1 MHMEEELVNLFQ
13 NVLQVNK
20 KMEHYVIQLAKK
32 DIMVLDLYVGRT
44 VPQDLLKEEL
54 IAINQNPTEEEQDM
68 CFGMKENVREKI
80 LKAVRRTELFGI
92 LFVETVSTQS
102 DVAYVLQIV

>member
-1 MHMEEELVNLFQ
+1 MEEELANLFQ
-13 NVLQVNK
+13 NVLQVKNR
-20 KMEHYVIQLAKK
+20 MDYYVIQNAIK

-44 VPQDLLKEEL
+44 VPQDLLKQEL
-54 IAINQNPTEEEQDM
+54 IAKNQHPTEEEQDM
-68 CFGMKENVREKI
+68 RFGHKDNVREKI
-80 LKAVRRTELFGI
+80 LKAVRRTQLCGI

>member
-1 MHMEEELVNLFQ
+1 MIIAGKMHMEEELANLFQ

-20 KMEHYVIQLAKK
+20 RMDYYVIQNAIK

-44 VPQDLLKEEL
+44 VPRDFLKEEL

-68 CFGMKENVREKI
+68 RFGHKENVREKI
-80 LKAVRRTELFGI
+80 LKAVRRT
-92 LFVETVSTQS
+92 
-102 DVAYVLQIV
+102 